1 MNVLLIGSGGREHA
15 MAWKIAQSS
24 LLDALWV
31 APGNPGTV
39 RHGRN
44 AEVDIN
50 DHKALRKFLL
60 EKDIRIVVVGP
71 EGPLVDGLHDRIADD
86 PQLAG
91 KVTVIGPRKEAAQ
104 LEGSKDFAKEF
115 MFRHNIPTA
124 AHRTFVKGQLQD
136 ALDHVGRMQP
146 PYVIKADG
154 LAAGK
159 GVVITSDRKEAAS
172 VLKGMLD
179 GSSFGEAGERV
190 VIEQFLN
197 GVELSAF
204 LITDGEAFKMLPAAK
219 DYKRVGKG
227 DTGPNTG
234 GRRAESPVSFAD
246 KHFMQ
251 TVQDRMAAPTIRGLR
266 KDG

>member
-91 KVTVIGPRKEAAQ
+91 KVTVIGPVTVPEPWR
-104 LEGSKDFAKEF
+104 
-115 MFRHNIPTA
+115 PTMM
-124 AHRTFVKGQLQD
+124 
-136 ALDHVGRMQP
+136 VG
-146 PYVIKADG
+146 A
-154 LAAGK
+154 
-159 GVVITSDRKEAAS
+159 VVS
-172 VLKGMLD
+172 VLTWKLTMLLA
-179 GSSFGEAGERV
+179 SCVAP
-190 VIEQFLN
+190 L
-197 GVELSAF
+197 
-204 LITDGEAFKMLPAAK
+204 T
-219 DYKRVGKG
+219 
-227 DTGPNTG
+227 
-234 GRRAESPVSFAD
+234 PV
-246 KHFMQ
+246 K
-251 TVQDRMAAPTIRGLR
+251 
-266 KDG
+266 